1 MEDTIYNV
9 LVSFINYKRGA
20 GLVRLYCFLSNCKP
34 CSKSP
39 AAKYLAATCAS
50 TLIRPFRASTSIER
64 SCGFWSST
72 KSTSSYKFH

>member
-20 GLVRLYCFLSNCKP
+20 GLVRLYYFLSNCKP
-34 CSKSP
+34 CSNSP
-39 AAKYLAATCAS
+39 AAKYLAATYVS
-50 TLIRPFRASTSIER
+50 TLILPFRASISIER
-64 SCGFWSST
+64 SYGFGSST